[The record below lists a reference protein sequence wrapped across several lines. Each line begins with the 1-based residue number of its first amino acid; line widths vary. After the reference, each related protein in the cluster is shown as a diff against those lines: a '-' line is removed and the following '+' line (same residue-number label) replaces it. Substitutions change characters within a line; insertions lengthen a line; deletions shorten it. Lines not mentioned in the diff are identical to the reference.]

1 MWNRK
6 VHSTLKGDITY
17 WVNEKKE
24 QETTLV
30 FLPGLTADHR
40 LFVQQASYFKE
51 KYRIL
56 VWDAPG
62 HGRSRPFDLTFSM
75 ADLADWLYEILCS
88 EEIGRPVLIGQSM
101 GGYVG
106 QAFAEQ
112 YPDMPA
118 GFIAIDSAPLQRKY
132 VTAAEIWLL
141 KRMEPV
147 YQRYPWNALMK
158 SGIHGTAVTDYGR
171 KMIYHIWKD
180 YKKEEFARLAGHGF
194 RILAEAMEADLKYE
208 LKCPALL
215 LCGEKDQAGSVKR
228 YNRRWAKE
236 TGITLVWIPDAGHN
250 SNADQPEMVNTE
262 IEKFLGGL

>member
-1 MWNRK
+1 MWSRK
-6 VHSTLKGDITY
+6 VHNTLKGEIHY
-17 WVNEKKE
+17 WLNEKKE
-24 QETTLV
+24 QEVTLV

-40 LFVQQASYFKE
+40 LFVQQAAYFKE

-75 ADLADWLYEILCS
+75 ADLAAWLYEILCV
-88 EEIGRPVLIGQSM
+88 EGIERPVIVGQSM

-118 GFIAIDSAPLQRKY
+118 GFISIDSAPLQRKY

-147 YQRYPWNALMK
+147 YRRYPWNALIK
-158 SGIHGTAVTDYGR
+158 SGVRGTAVSDYGR
-171 KMIYHIWKD
+171 KLIYHIWKD
-180 YKKEEFARLAGHGF
+180 YEREEFARLAGYGY
-194 RILAEAMEADLKYE
+194 RILAEAIEAGLNYE
-208 LKCPALL
+208 LKCPVLL

-236 TGITLVWIPDAGHN
+236 TGMAMVWIPDAGHN
-250 SNADQPEMVNTE
+250 SNADQPEMVNRE